1 MSLLPPLPPLPPPT
15 PSPPLPPSPPLARS
29 APTLLCAAVEEG
41 EPGVLAAVK
50 EGEWVGRAVLLV
62 AVEEGEAGVLVV
74 EGEEGKHVL
83 VAVEDLVSSK
93 PK

>member
-1 MSLLPPLPPLPPPT
+1 MLLAT
-15 PSPPLPPSPPLARS
+15 VVEVKADGH
-29 APTLLCAAVEEG
+29 AVLVTVGEEEEPGGRAVFLVG